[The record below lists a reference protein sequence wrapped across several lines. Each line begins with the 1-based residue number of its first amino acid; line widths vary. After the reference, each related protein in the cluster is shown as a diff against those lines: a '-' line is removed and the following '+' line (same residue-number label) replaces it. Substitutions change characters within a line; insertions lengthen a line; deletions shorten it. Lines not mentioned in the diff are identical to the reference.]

1 MNYLRHLLYQ
11 RLIIGLFR
19 YPFFEPVETRQFQPA
34 KAGLLPAGEDL
45 VDHPLQDDAAFLES
59 AGEAVPAAV
68 PGYDQTIGFEILPG
82 PGILVDSRP
91 KLGLFWIW

>member
-1 MNYLRHLLYQ
+1 MNYLRHLLCQ

-19 YPFFEPVETRQFQPA
+19 HPFFEPVETRQFQPA

-45 VDHPLQDDAAFLES
+45 VDHPLQDSAAFLES
-59 AGEAVPAAV
+59 AGEAVPTGI
-68 PGYDQTIGFEILPG
+68 PTYDQTFRFEILAG
-82 PGILVDSRP
+82 PRILVDSRP